1 MSFMPVAKTSTA
13 EEPITLDEL
22 KEEILRDYALV
33 TLSRE
38 ASLLGRK
45 EVLTGKAK
53 FGIFGDGKE
62 LAQVAMAKQFRP
74 GDWRSGY
81 YRDQTFMFAIGELT
95 VQQWFAQLYAH
106 ADLHAEPASAGRQMN
121 GHYATRT
128 LDANGEWKDLTAQYN
143 SSPDISP
150 TAGQMPRLL
159 GLAQASK
166 MFRQNEALHGYTQFS
181 DHGNEVAFG
190 TIGDASTSEGPFWES
205 LNAAGVLQV
214 PMAMSV
220 WDDGWGISV
229 SKDHQTTKGSISRA
243 LAGFRKEEGSNG
255 LRIYTTKGWDYAAL
269 NRTYEEA
276 IALCREE
283 HVPCLVHVEEVTQPQ
298 GHSTS
303 GSHERYK
310 SDVTDWIRDKDGHE
324 KQEVPLLEWYKVYD
338 CNAKFREWIL
348 NFRPGGAPIAT
359 AEELDAIQAKA
370 KTDARAAQKAAW
382 ADFLAPI
389 AAERKEVVA
398 LVEALGVEG
407 SDALAQELRSAMDPG
422 RKDIMSI
429 ARRALIAARNADSAS
444 VEALRAWVENA
455 NAANADRYDSHL
467 YSQSAKSCLNV
478 TEVLV
483 EYTSDEEVDGRII
496 IRDNFAALFAKEP
509 LLLTFGEDTGKIGDV
524 NQGMEGM
531 QARFG
536 ELRVSD
542 VGIRENSIIGQGIGM
557 ALRGLRPVAEIQYLD
572 YLLYCLQ
579 PLSDDLATIQGRT
592 KGGQKAP
599 LIVRTRG
606 HRLEGVWHSGS
617 PMGMIIN
624 SLRGIVVCV
633 PRNMQQAAGM
643 YNTLLQSDDPAL
655 VIECLNGYRS
665 KERLPSNLGEFTVP
679 IGIPEVV
686 REGSDLTL
694 VSYGSTFN
702 LCLQTADRLAELG
715 ISVELIDVRTLL
727 PFDREHR
734 IVDSLKKT
742 SRLLVVD
749 EDVPGGASAYILQ
762 QVLQLQNGY
771 RWLDS
776 APMTLTAKAHR
787 PAYGTD
793 GDYFSKPSGEDVVEC
808 VVGMVRE

>member
-1 MSFMPVAKTSTA
+1 MTL
-13 EEPITLDEL
+13 EEVRA
-22 KEEILRDYALV
+22 EILRDYELV
-33 TLSRE
+33 NVSRQ

-62 LAQVAMAKQFRP
+62 LAQVALAKQFRH

-81 YRDQTFMFAIGELT
+81 YRDMTFMFAIGELT

-106 ADLHAEPASAGRQMN
+106 ADLDQEPASAGRQMN
-121 GHYATRT
+121 GHFATRS
-128 LDANGEWKDLTAQYN
+128 LDEHGEWKDLTAQYN

-166 MFRQNEALHGYTQFS
+166 HFRQDKALHAYAHLS
-181 DHGNEVAFG
+181 DKGSEVAFG
-190 TIGDASTSEGPFWES
+190 TIGDASTSEGPFWEAM
-205 LNAAGVLQV
+205 NAAGVLQV
-214 PMAMSV
+214 PLAMSV

-229 SKDHQTTKGSISRA
+229 SKDHQTTKGSISA
-243 LAGFRKEEGSNG
+243 LMAGFQKEEGTNG
-255 LRIYTTKGWDYAAL
+255 IRLYTVKAWDYAAL
-269 NRTYEEA
+269 NKVYEEA
-276 IALCREE
+276 VARCREE
-283 HVPCLVHVEEVTQPQ
+283 HVPCLIHVEEVTQPQ

-310 SDVTDWIRDKDGHE
+310 NTVTDWIRDKDGKPVE
-324 KQEVPLLEWYKVYD
+324 EVPLLEWYKVYD
-338 CNAKFREWIL
+338 CNVKFREWIL
-348 NFRPGGAPIAT
+348 GFAPGGEPIAT
-359 AEELDAIQAKA
+359 EEELDAIEKQAVADVK
-370 KTDARAAQKAAW
+370 AAQKAAW
-382 ADFLAPI
+382 KAFQDEI
-389 AAERKEVVA
+389 KGEVSEVVE
-398 LVEALGVEG
+398 LLGVAGCPE
-407 SDALAQELRSAMDPG
+407 LAEELGKAMDPG
-422 RKDIMSI
+422 RKDILSA
-429 ARRALIAARNADSAS
+429 ARRGVVQARQAGRDAS
-444 VEALRAWVENA
+444 DLEAWVERSLE
-455 NAANADRYDSHL
+455 ANADRYGSHL
-467 YSQSAKSCLNV
+467 YSQSAKSCMHV
-478 TEVLV
+478 AEVPV
-483 EYTSDEEVDGRII
+483 EYADDAPEVDGRII
-496 IRDNFAALFAKEP
+496 IRDNFKALFEREP

-531 QARFG
+531 QAQFG

-542 VGIRENSIIGQGIGM
+542 TGIRENSIIGQGIGL

-572 YLLYCLQ
+572 YLLYGLQ
-579 PLSDDLATIQGRT
+579 PLSDDLATVQWRT

-617 PMGMIIN
+617 PMGMILH
-624 SLRGIVVCV
+624 SLRGVVVCV

-665 KERLPSNLGEFTVP
+665 KELMPANLGEFTVP

-694 VSYGSTFN
+694 VSYGSTFTI
-702 LCLQTADRLAELG
+702 CQRAAERLEELG
-715 ISVELIDVRTLL
+715 IDVELIDARTLL

-734 IVDSLKKT
+734 IVESLQKT
-742 SRLLVVD
+742 NRLLVVD

-762 QVLQLQNGY
+762 QVLETQGGY
-771 RWLDS
+771 RFLD
-776 APMTLTAKAHR
+776 ATPGTLTAKAHR

-793 GDYFSKPSGEDVVEC
+793 GDYFSKPSVEDVVDKVMA
-808 VVGMVRE
+808 VVAE

>member
-1 MSFMPVAKTSTA
+1 MPASHTTRTD
-13 EEPITLDEL
+13 EPITIGEL
-22 KEEILRDYALV
+22 KNEILKDYALV
-33 TLSRE
+33 CLSRE

-45 EVLTGKAK
+45 EVLNGKAK

-62 LAQVAMAKQFRP
+62 LAQVCMAKQFRH

-106 ADLHAEPASAGRQMN
+106 ADVQAEPSSAGRQMN
-121 GHYATRT
+121 GHYATRSI
-128 LDANGEWKDLTAQYN
+128 DANGNWKDLMAQYN
-143 SSPDISP
+143 SSPDMSP

-166 MFRQNEALHGYTQFS
+166 LFRNNQALHSHAHLS

-190 TIGDASTSEGPFWES
+190 TIGDASTSEGLFWEAI
-205 LNAAGVLQV
+205 NAAGVLQV
-214 PMAMSV
+214 PMAVSV

-229 SKDHQTTKGSISRA
+229 GKEYQTTKGSIST
-243 LAGFRKEEGSNG
+243 LLKGFEKQEGTNG
-255 LRIYTTKGWDYAAL
+255 LRLYKVKGWDYAAL
-269 NRTYEEA
+269 NKTYEQA
-276 IALCREE
+276 IARCREE
-283 HVPCLVHVEEVTQPQ
+283 QVPCVVHVEELTQPQ

-310 SDVTDWIRDKDGHE
+310 SKE
-324 KQEVPLLEWYKVYD
+324 LLEWYKTAD
-338 CNAKFREWIL
+338 CIVRFREFIL
-348 NFRPGGAPIAT
+348 AFKPGGNPIAT
-359 AEELDAIQAKA
+359 ADELDALQAQAKA
-370 KTDARAAQKAAW
+370 DARAAQKAAW
-382 ADFLAPI
+382 AAFTGPI
-389 AAERKEVVA
+389 EAERKEV
-398 LVEALGVEG
+398 LHLLDGIR
-407 SDALAQELRSAMDPG
+407 SDLAQQLAGELRNTINPERRDVLSC
-422 RKDIMSI
+422 
-429 ARRALIAARNADSAS
+429 ARRALTAAIADGA
-444 VEALRAWVENA
+444 EAGELKAWVQQALADNA
-455 NAANADRYDSHL
+455 ERYGSHL

-478 TEVLV
+478 AEVPV
-483 EYTSDEEVDGRII
+483 QYAGDEEVDGRII
-496 IRDNFAALFAKEP
+496 IRDNFAALFEKEP

-524 NQGMEGM
+524 NQGLEGL

-536 ELRVSD
+536 ELRISD
-542 VGIRENSIIGQGIGM
+542 AGIREATIIGQGIGL

-572 YLLYCLQ
+572 YLLFGLQ
-579 PLSDDLATIQGRT
+579 GMSDDLATMLWRT
-592 KGGQKAP
+592 KGGQKCP

-617 PMGMIIN
+617 PMGTIIN
-624 SLRGIVVCV
+624 SLRGMVVCV

-665 KERLPSNLGEFTVP
+665 KERLPANLGEFTVP

-686 REGSDLTL
+686 RKGSDLTL
-694 VSYGSTFN
+694 VSYGSTFTV
-702 LCLQTADRLAELG
+702 CQHAADRLAELG
-715 ISVELIDVRTLL
+715 ISVELIDARTLL

-734 IVDSLKKT
+734 IVESLQKT

-762 QVLQLQNGY
+762 QVLQEQNGY
-771 RWLDS
+771 RWLDE
-776 APMTLTAKAHR
+776 APATLTAKPHR

-793 GDYFSKPSGEDVVEC
+793 GDYFSKPAVEDVVEK
-808 VVGMVRE
+808 VLGMVRE

>member
-1 MSFMPVAKTSTA
+1 MTIDQTDLV
-13 EEPITLDEL
+13 EEKMTLDEVRQ
-22 KEEILRDYALV
+22 EILRDFKLV
-33 TLSRE
+33 NLSRE

-81 YRDQTFMFAIGELT
+81 YRDMTFMFAIGELT

-106 ADLHAEPASAGRQMN
+106 ADVKAEPASGGRQMN
-121 GHYATRT
+121 GHFATRS
-128 LDANGEWKDLTAQYN
+128 LDDNGDWKNLAEQYN
-143 SSPDISP
+143 SSPDMSP

-166 MFRQNEALHGYTQFS
+166 MFRQNEALHGYTRFS
-181 DHGNEVAFG
+181 DKGNEVAFG
-190 TIGDASTSEGPFWES
+190 TIGDASTSEGPFWETM
-205 LNAAGVLQV
+205 NAAGVLQV
-214 PMAMSV
+214 PLAISV

-229 SKDHQTTKGSISRA
+229 GKEYQTTKGSISK
-243 LAGFRKEEGSNG
+243 LLQGFEKQKDTNG
-255 LRIYTTKGWDYAAL
+255 IRIHKVKGWDYAAL
-269 NRTYEEA
+269 NKTYEQA
-276 IALCREE
+276 IAQCREE
-283 HVPCLVHVEEVTQPQ
+283 HVPCLIHVEEVTQPQ

-310 SDVTDWIRDKDGHE
+310 TKE
-324 KQEVPLLEWYKVYD
+324 LLQWYHTAD
-338 CNAKFREWIL
+338 CNVRFREWIL
-348 NFRPGGAPIAT
+348 AFKPGGVPIAT
-359 AEELDAIQAKA
+359 VEELDAIHAEAKA
-370 KTDARAAQKAAW
+370 EAKAAQKAAW
-382 ADFLAPI
+382 ADFLSPI
-389 AAERKEVVA
+389 QNERQEVIGLLDVMRSEGAAA
-398 LVEALGVEG
+398 FAT
-407 SDALAQELRSAMDPG
+407 ELRTALDPE

-429 ARRALIAARNADSAS
+429 ARRALLEADLAGADA
-444 VEALRAWVENA
+444 EDLRAWINTA
-455 NAANADRYDSHL
+455 NVANSDRYSSHL
-467 YSQSAKSCLNV
+467 YSQSAKSCLKV
-478 TEVLV
+478 PEVLV
-483 EYTSDEEVDGRII
+483 EYGEDEEVDGRII
-496 IRDNFAALFAKEP
+496 IRDNFAALFEKDP
-509 LLLTFGEDTGKIGDV
+509 LLLTFGEDTGFIGDV

-542 VGIRENSIIGQGIGM
+542 VGIRENSILGQGIGM
-557 ALRGLRPVAEIQYLD
+557 ALRGLRPIAEIQYLD

-579 PLSDDLATIQGRT
+579 PMSDDLATVLWRT

-624 SLRGIVVCV
+624 SLRGIIVCV

-643 YNTLLQSDDPAL
+643 YNTLVQSDEPAL

-686 REGSDLTL
+686 REGDDVTL

-702 LCLQTADRLAELG
+702 LCLHAADRSAELG
-715 ISVELIDVRTLL
+715 ISVEMIDVRTLL
-727 PFDREHR
+727 PFDLEHR
-734 IVDSLKKT
+734 IVESLKKT

-749 EDVPGGASAYILQ
+749 EDVPGGASAFIMQ
-762 QVLQLQNGY
+762 QVLEVQKGF

-776 APMTLTAKAHR
+776 APLTLTAKPHR

-793 GDYFSKPSGEDVVEC
+793 GDYFSKPSVEDVVEA
-808 VVGMVRE
+808 VVGMVRV